1 MEKGPTAVDLLY
13 EQNASHGVRQGQG
26 RETKRKVSLGFESRI
41 DTVGAPDDESDR
53 ASLVAPAVDLLG
65 ELSAGR
71 VCAAFIHDDLDGILR
86 QGGPNPFR
94 FGLHHFR
101 DGALVPVFGFDGL

>member
-1 MEKGPTAVDLLY
+1 MKNKWFAGLVSGLLICSCSAADEKKAEGEKIQA
-13 EQNASHGVRQGQG
+13 
-26 RETKRKVSLGFESRI
+26 RI